1 MLLLLA
7 VLLFVVIAA
16 IVAVECKDL
25 LSSVV
30 ALGAVGFGLTVSF
43 LLLMAP
49 DVAIA
54 QIVVE
59 IFSLVLLVVTINKT
73 TRKDTTGIG
82 KTVGEKFILG
92 AVMVFLLIFL
102 TLGTRAVITI
112 PFGDPLMTVSRYYIS
127 SWREVTRAANRVT
140 AVLLDFR
147 AYDTL
152 GEATVLFTA
161 VLGALAVL
169 RGNGRRSGKKGE
181 SQ

>member
-1 MLLLLA
+1 MLLLLV
-7 VLLFVVIAA
+7 VLLFMVIAA

-30 ALGAVGFGLTVSF
+30 ALGAVGFGLTIAF

-59 IFSLVLLVVTINKT
+59 ILCLVLLVVAIKKT
-73 TRKDTTGIG
+73 TRKDTT
-82 KTVGEKFILG
+82 KVGETIGDKFVLG
-92 AVMVFLLIFL
+92 AVLVFLFIFL
-102 TLGTRAVITI
+102 IVGTRAVMTL
-112 PFGDPLMTVSRYYIS
+112 PFGDPLMTVSRHYLTN
-127 SWREVTRAANRVT
+127 WKAWTGAANRVT

-161 VLGALAVL
+161 VMGALAVL
-169 RGNGRRSGKKGE
+169 RGRGRRKEGE
-181 SQ
+181 GQ